1 MKLNDHHNA
10 TPAGKNRARGSDVPF
25 DGEPGNYNAITDVPG
40 VEVGYATLIEG
51 ADVRTGVTAI
61 LPRGKDQITTPVFAG
76 CHSLNGNGEL
86 TGTIWIEEAGR
97 CDGPRYRPGCE
108 HQVDGGTHGQPGT
121 VGAPRG
127 RRNLRRIPE

>member
-51 ADVRTGVTAI
+51 ADVRTGVTAHNARVRR
-61 LPRGKDQITTPVFAG
+61 LPLPQRQ
-76 CHSLNGNGEL
+76 
-86 TGTIWIEEAGR
+86 W
-97 CDGPRYRPGCE
+97 
-108 HQVDGGTHGQPGT
+108 
-121 VGAPRG
+121 
-127 RRNLRRIPE
+127 